1 MTIAMAD
8 LLNIQFKVL
17 SSSIIIVACLL
28 VVAYKEN
35 VLFSID
41 VQSKADIS

>member
-17 SSSIIIVACLL
+17 FSSTGIIIIACLL
-28 VVAYKEN
+28 VVAYKGN
-35 VLFSID
+35 VLFTID
-41 VQSKADIS
+41 V